1 MLVIHFT
8 VDPKYWW
15 IGWDLLW
22 IVNCLAQRRNNK
34 KNRLDTLTA
43 KSNLS
48 QGTPCPNQQE
58 VV

>member
-1 MLVIHFT
+1 MLRPRESVCI
-8 VDPKYWW
+8 VDW
-15 IGWDLLW
+15 LL
-22 IVNCLAQRRNNK
+22 VVVGHSFLTSLAQRRNNK